1 MALPGLTFYR
11 DILRKLTTTEADNNI
26 QILSDAIEAGSGLS
40 DEMPDGQI
48 YIGDNTNTASLETLD
63 TSIVPDTTDKRYQT
77 DNQKLYNDATSSIQT
92 QLNSKAIDT
101 DVLHKTGDETA
112 TGIKTFSTEIKTP
125 IIQSDTSA
133 GTEFKSNG
141 GTSVA
146 TWGAGG
152 GAGWTFKG
160 GVIFDTLTVSTLAFI
175 NSSKQ
180 LISATGAL
188 LGTWVQ
194 TLTTKTTTIVDAD
207 TLIVND
213 SESSF
218 EAKKLTFGNLIT
230 YIISKILPSLT
241 SNYYPKWDGSKFVN
255 SYISENTSAV
265 YTKPYPTTTSTPT
278 GTGSFSG
285 GLKWLDNGTTIAGLY
300 IYKPYVNGNA
310 AGWYPILDA
319 QNPTFPAFSLSTSA
333 VGIQFAT
340 MSNSYSTAPT
350 NTYNPEI
357 KFITVGNN
365 RGIGV
370 YQGGSGYQFLNPYN
384 GKDWVCLIGNNGYLR
399 DWDGQIIASTAN
411 GGKGNGNST
420 LVDVLRSWNTKIRF
434 RAMVNTNSPYYF
446 ISGVVSVDSNGNCT
460 NLVIT
465 QPSSNTTAFN
475 ATITSGKLQFTS
487 NGSWDACTVFCEKL
501 TAIYGN
507 QYSLWE
513 TNETFDS
520 SGSNR
525 YWNGSLG
532 VGHQSQNASAI
543 GQFDSTT
550 KGFLPPRMTT
560 AQRTSIASPAIG
572 LMVYCTDATEGLYI
586 YKSTGWTFII

>member
-194 TLTTKTTTIVDAD
+194 TLTTKTTPVDAD

-213 SESSF
+213 SASSF

-255 SYISENTSAV
+255 SLTQ
-265 YTKPYPTTTSTPT
+265 
-278 GTGSFSG
+278 
-285 GLKWLDNGTTIAGLY
+285 DNGTYLNIGANLYLAHSASQFGPNLMYLTDYNNTNKNLFRIDAFGSASQFVLRHTYGGASTCTFTNYNLVDWSYNYMVAGFGKYNHSLFAQCT
-300 IYKPYVNGNA
+300 NGQQNA
-310 AGWYPILDA
+310 
-319 QNPTFPAFSLSTSA
+319 F
-333 VGIQFAT
+333 
-340 MSNSYSTAPT
+340 
-350 NTYNPEI
+350 
-357 KFITVGNN
+357 
-365 RGIGV
+365 GV
-370 YQGGSGYQFLNPYN
+370 Y
-384 GKDWVCLIGNNGYLR
+384 
-399 DWDGQIIASTAN
+399 
-411 GGKGNGNST
+411 
-420 LVDVLRSWNTKIRF
+420 
-434 RAMVNTNSPYYF
+434 NTNSDTYVF
-446 ISGVVSVDSNGNCT
+446 RVTDSGIIQLKSV
-460 NLVIT
+460 
-465 QPSSNTTAFN
+465 N
-475 ATITSGKLQFTS
+475 ATATTTIAEFLDNSGNQK
-487 NGSWDACTVFCEKL
+487 AKL
-501 TAIYGN
+501 TNGGLIVGSGTRRVNAQI
-507 QYSLWE
+507 Q
-513 TNETFDS
+513 S
-520 SGSNR
+520 SST
-525 YWNGSLG
+525 
-532 VGHQSQNASAI
+532 SQ
-543 GQFDSTT
+543 GL
-550 KGFLPPRMTT
+550 LPNKLTT
-560 AQRTSIASPAIG
+560 AQRDAVTWTSDDAG
-572 LMVYCTDATEGLYI
+572 MVIYNTDTNKHEGWNGSSWNQFY
-586 YKSTGWTFII
+586 